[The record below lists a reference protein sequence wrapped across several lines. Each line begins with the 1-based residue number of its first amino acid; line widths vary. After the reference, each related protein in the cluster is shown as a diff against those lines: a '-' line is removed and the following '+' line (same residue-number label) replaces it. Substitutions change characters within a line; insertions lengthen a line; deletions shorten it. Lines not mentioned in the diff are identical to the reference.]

1 VPMAHPIAPPSG
13 LPTFMMPCPHCRHRM
28 SIKSIAPTQFA
39 PELEDITHACDHCGS
54 ELVRTV
60 KSASVPKISAA
71 KAGSTRAA

>member
-1 VPMAHPIAPPSG
+1 
-13 LPTFMMPCPHCRHRM
+13 M